1 VLSVTFTPTD
11 TTDYNS
17 VTAIVT
23 LTVNSAQSGQETP
36 DISWLTPAAISYG
49 TALSSTQLNA
59 SASYNGTVVPG
70 TFEYTPAAGEVLDS
84 GSQTLLVAFF
94 PNDSTTYSTAGGSV
108 QLQVIPSASDLPQTF
123 YYYCIPDPSNN
134 YCSSF
139 GYNSAGP
146 GYDGAG
152 NLKYSID
159 LVTGSWSFNY
169 DTLNRLI
176 AGMPAPGSSANN
188 GNNLCWSYDPFGNR
202 TAQSSQNTPC
212 PTLPSTP
219 TQTVYYNTN
228 NQITGGL
235 VTYDAAGDVA
245 MDTNAGNTYLYDGE
259 GRICAVMSEP
269 VPNNSTMTAYVY
281 DAEGNRVAK
290 GVISS
295 WPTNGLC
302 PNLAAAGVFTPTAS
316 YVLGP
321 SNEQLTETDGQ
332 GQWQHTNVYAAGTI
346 IATYDQVSNPLYT
359 NGGTQPAKVPALH
372 FQLEDWLGSRRVQT
386 NITGTVEEWYV
397 SLPYGD
403 GLTPIPNLGC
413 LPSNNCYS
421 EDPTEHHFTGKERD
435 AETGFANGNDYFGA
449 RYYASS
455 MGRWMSP
462 DWSAKVEPVPY
473 SKLDD
478 PQTLNLY
485 AYVGNNPLTRV
496 DPDGHTEPIRFGCS
510 EGQKDCNTDQQKAQQ
525 QSASGSGNTLPTGTD
540 LTKVQT
546 LMGEQTNEALVGSNQ
561 YADDE
566 SGRKVGPP
574 GGAVITDAT
583 LDKEANLMAGT
594 MLNLGHIGNDKTYVG
609 LPAGKRL
616 TALAA
621 KAKAGSPLSI
631 QLQRDISAV
640 RNATPSA
647 YSQWR
652 SVNQGFIRSRGDALR
667 VAGTDFIP

>member
-1 VLSVTFTPTD
+1 MMLSVLCAT
-11 TTDYNS
+11 S
-17 VTAIVT
+17 VRF
-23 LTVNSAQSGQETP
+23 LRYRS
-36 DISWLTPAAISYG
+36 
-49 TALSSTQLNA
+49 
-59 SASYNGTVVPG
+59 
-70 TFEYTPAAGEVLDS
+70 
-84 GSQTLLVAFF
+84 
-94 PNDSTTYSTAGGSV
+94 
-108 QLQVIPSASDLPQTF
+108 
-123 YYYCIPDPSNN
+123 
-134 YCSSF
+134 
-139 GYNSAGP
+139 
-146 GYDGAG
+146 
-152 NLKYSID
+152 
-159 LVTGSWSFNY
+159 
-169 DTLNRLI
+169 
-176 AGMPAPGSSANN
+176 
-188 GNNLCWSYDPFGNR
+188 
-202 TAQSSQNTPC
+202 
-212 PTLPSTP
+212 
-219 TQTVYYNTN
+219 
-228 NQITGGL
+228 
-235 VTYDAAGDVA
+235 
-245 MDTNAGNTYLYDGE
+245 
-259 GRICAVMSEP
+259 
-269 VPNNSTMTAYVY
+269 
-281 DAEGNRVAK
+281 
-290 GVISS
+290 
-295 WPTNGLC
+295 
-302 PNLAAAGVFTPTAS
+302 
-316 YVLGP
+316 
-321 SNEQLTETDGQ
+321 
-332 GQWQHTNVYAAGTI
+332 
-346 IATYDQVSNPLYT
+346 
-359 NGGTQPAKVPALH
+359 
-372 FQLEDWLGSRRVQT
+372 
-386 NITGTVEEWYV
+386 
-397 SLPYGD
+397 
-403 GLTPIPNLGC
+403 
-413 LPSNNCYS
+413 
-421 EDPTEHHFTGKERD
+421 TGKERD

-667 VAGTDFIP
+667 VAGTDFLP